1 MRPITFVLRKRSKR
15 QPDWTPEED
24 AKVIRLQETLSVSEI
39 AEHFENR
46 SRAALRNRVWV
57 LQQEEAKKQVGVV

>member
-1 MRPITFVLRKRSKR
+1 MTGLTFVLRKRSKR
-15 QPDWTPEED
+15 DPDWTPEED
-24 AKVIRLQETLSVSEI
+24 AKVIRLRKTLSVREI

-57 LQQEEAKKQVGVV
+57 LQQKGAI